1 MGLFSGLND
10 CIAEDNAQHIS
21 MWSMYLKVLA
31 SSFVITIGRPGH
43 SHWWK
48 TQMSGWPGGLG
59 RGLGE
64 LASTRAS
71 WRSRFLGNRPWDGCL
86 GAGGFPGSASE
97 IWGEGWKQ
105 YQIVATEALRS
116 LIWSSGAETVLQRRH
131 NLTRL
136 VRPLY
141 VLCTDQ
147 SRVTALGEMYSWVKW
162 PSSLAP
168 SAANTVGMWGLVSRS
183 RWCVSGGKAG
193 PSGQSFQFF
202 KCSCKSTFQCC
213 LPIF

>member
-21 MWSMYLKVLA
+21 MWSVYLKVLA

-64 LASTRAS
+64 LASTCAS

-86 GAGGFPGSASE
+86 VAGGFPGSASE
-97 IWGEGWKQ
+97 IQGEGWKQ
-105 YQIVATEALRS
+105 YQIVATEVLRS
-116 LIWSSGAETVLQRRH
+116 LIWSSGAETVLQGRH
-131 NLTRL
+131 SLTRL

-147 SRVTALGEMYSWVKW
+147 SRVTAPGRDVILGKVALFTCTIGSQHCRHVGAGVSIQVMCIRWESRPKW
-162 PSSLAP
+162 SELSI
-168 SAANTVGMWGLVSRS
+168 
-183 RWCVSGGKAG
+183 
-193 PSGQSFQFF
+193 FQV
-202 KCSCKSTFQCC
+202 
-213 LPIF
+213 